1 MKIIVTLLACLGFM
15 PAASAKVE
23 HIEITGEPSKFA
35 SASELREQLAE
46 QQALV
51 KRLQDE
57 LEAYRAINKTQ
68 KQFFRNCKGDGN
80 GGK

>member
-1 MKIIVTLLACLGFM
+1 MKIIVMLLACLGFM
-15 PAASAKVE
+15 SAVSAEVE
-23 HIEITGEPSKFA
+23 RIEITGEPSKF
-35 SASELREQLAE
+35 SPASELREQLAE

-57 LEAYRAINKTQ
+57 LEAYKAINKTQ
-68 KQFFRNCKGDGN
+68 KQLSSNCKGDGN